1 MKIQTVQ
8 DVIRQVNADRQAR
21 KRWENSWFFMA
32 KFLGMGL
39 CMTGAALFIFW
50 WSLENKIFG

>member
-21 KRWENSWFFMA
+21 KRWENGWGFMA

-39 CMTGAALFIFW
+39 CMVGAALFLFCW
-50 WSLENKIFG
+50 MAEVGLFG